1 MGSPGRGRCRSGGV
15 LFIIHPHLC
24 LAPRPPP
31 RTTTHYP
38 LLDLLRPQSQP
49 QQQSRPHSRTPPRRH
64 RVRQP
69 SASGSSSDSSG
80 NSPTL
85 RGRSQKGGWSV
96 RTKGASVTLTAQTS
110 GGATVTLTLCL

>member
-1 MGSPGRGRCRSGGV
+1 MEDSEV
-15 LFIIHPHLC
+15 
-24 LAPRPPP
+24 PRPPP

-49 QQQSRPHSRTPPRRH
+49 QPQPQQQSRPHSRTPPRRH
-64 RVRQP
+64 RVRHP

-85 RGRSQKGGWSV
+85 RGRSEKGRWSV
-96 RTKGASVTLTAQTS
+96 KTTGASVTLTAQTP